1 MKKLATILIIGA
13 IAAVAATHGS
23 ARSSSSVTLLTPPDH
38 VKIKIPNA
46 LDERF
51 FLSKVHFSWHIDGCQ
66 HISGSAGS
74 VVFGPSDD
82 TPNQFQSESPI
93 GSPDGYVDVPVG
105 SIALANPEWH
115 VMYSCRESPKALD
128 SQSRTIDAGQAKKR
142 GKGCGI
148 TKVTYVS
155 GDVTIDGASAFKGEL
170 VDSQAFV
177 VTGLGRLEFKSQ
189 DGSVYRIGGHSRID
203 LANLPCR
210 SAKDRVVNA
219 KIVVGDIW
227 AKVAH
232 LVGGD
237 EKFKVATEN
246 AWVGVRGTT
255 LEITVNDAQTATRV
269 HTIVG
274 VVTAHGAGK
283 AVTVKKGRCS
293 TITAAGPSKP
303 VRC

>member
-1 MKKLATILIIGA
+1 MRKLATILIIAG
-13 IAAVAATHGS
+13 IAAVSATHGS
-23 ARSSSSVTLLTPPDH
+23 ARSSASATLLTPPDH
-38 VKIKIPNA
+38 VKIKIPSA

-51 FLSKVHFSWHIDGCQ
+51 FLSKVHFSWHIVGCQ
-66 HISGSAGS
+66 VVDDSA

-82 TPNQFQSESPI
+82 TPNQFQSEGPVE
-93 GSPDGYVDVPVG
+93 SPDGYADVPVG
-105 SIALANPEWH
+105 SIALSNPEWH
-115 VMYSCRESPKALD
+115 VSYRCRESPKTLD
-128 SQSRTIDAGQAKKR
+128 SESRTIDAGQAKKR

-177 VTGLGRLEFKSQ
+177 VTGLGRLEVKSQ

-210 SAKDRVVNA
+210 SAEDRKVNA
-219 KIVVGDIW
+219 HIVVGDIW

-237 EKFKVATEN
+237 EKFKVETEN

-255 LEITVNDAQTATRV
+255 LEITVNDAQTQTRV

>member
-1 MKKLATILIIGA
+1 M
-13 IAAVAATHGS
+13 
-23 ARSSSSVTLLTPPDH
+23 TLLTPPDH
-38 VKIKIPNA
+38 VKIKIPPA

-51 FLSKVHFSWHIDGCQ
+51 FRSKVHFSWHIDGCQ
-66 HISGSAGS
+66 HFGDSA

-82 TPNQFQSESPI
+82 TPNQFQSEGPI
-93 GSPDGYVDVPVG
+93 ESPDGYVDVPVG
-105 SIALANPEWH
+105 SIALSNPEWH
-115 VMYSCRESPKALD
+115 VRYSCRESPKALD

-148 TKVTYVS
+148 TKVTYLS
-155 GDVTIDGASAFKGEL
+155 GDVTVDGASAFKGEL
-170 VDSQAFV
+170 IDSQAFV

-237 EKFKVATEN
+237 EKFKVVTEN

-255 LEITVNDAQTATRV
+255 LEVTVNGAQTQARV

-274 VVTAHGAGK
+274 VVSANGAGK
-283 AVTVKKGRCS
+283 AVLVKKGQCA
-293 TITAAGPSKP
+293 TITKAGPSRP
-303 VRC
+303 FRC